1 MRRVRIHPSLYAA
14 VLVFLPSGLLWPFFF
29 AMAMAILHEMGHMC
43 AARLLRVP
51 IKMVTVTCCGVF
63 CTMGDLGRLPFGARV
78 LIFAAGP
85 AVSLFL
91 FLLSFFGGWDM
102 GIWANGGILLLNILP
117 TIPFDGGCIVFLFLA
132 RRSCLGAARLMGLW
146 GQAAGGILA
155 VLGIVQMILCPPNA
169 LLFLT
174 GGVVFFEGRRLYGRA
189 AVKLILAKRR
199 SKGRTA
205 KVYFYYLP
213 DHASSWDQL
222 RLLGTD
228 TYVVF
233 LRQKKGEIRWET
245 EQEFLRRLFAE
256 AG

>member
-1 MRRVRIHPSLYAA
+1 MA
-14 VLVFLPSGLLWPFFF
+14 FLFSYGHGNFTRNGTYVCSAPFAGANQNGNGDLLRC
-29 AMAMAILHEMGHMC
+29 ILHYGGLGAASLWGAGFDFCGRAGGQSFFVSPILFWGMGY
-43 AARLLRVP
+43 
-51 IKMVTVTCCGVF
+51 
-63 CTMGDLGRLPFGARV
+63 GDLGQ
-78 LIFAAGP
+78 
-85 AVSLFL
+85 
-91 FLLSFFGGWDM
+91 W
-102 GIWANGGILLLNILP
+102 GILLLNILP